1 MIGITFIIAAL
12 LPVYLFIVSGQIV
25 LTVANIG
32 ALLLIAGLAT
42 SITVAISALS
52 TNKGGN

>member
-1 MIGITFIIAAL
+1 MIGLTFIIAAL

-32 ALLLIAGLAT
+32 AILLLSGLSLSVVVMIA
-42 SITVAISALS
+42 ALS
-52 TNKGGN
+52 KAVK